1 MDTSKPIT
9 DQLVASGHA
18 MHAATLVVNSP
29 EVPTASLLCRAS
41 VNTPKAPCVLGIVSR
56 PTRGDCRSPRAAVR
70 APKASESRSLL
81 TGRAEPAL
89 VGFLAHVSGPTIG
102 GMSEAKNP
110 QDKCEECG
118 HPRNVHHDYGTPHC
132 IPTAEPGQPALA
144 CSCLEFAEPMR
155 SSRHR

>member
-1 MDTSKPIT
+1 M
-9 DQLVASGHA
+9 
-18 MHAATLVVNSP
+18 
-29 EVPTASLLCRAS
+29 
-41 VNTPKAPCVLGIVSR
+41 
-56 PTRGDCRSPRAAVR
+56 
-70 APKASESRSLL
+70 
-81 TGRAEPAL
+81 GRAEPVL

-144 CSCLEFAEPMR
+144 CSCLEFAEPER
-155 SSRHR
+155 SSRPR

>member
-1 MDTSKPIT
+1 
-9 DQLVASGHA
+9 

-29 EVPTASLLCRAS
+29 ELPTASLVCRAS

-56 PTRGDCRSPRAAVR
+56 PRPEVIV
-70 APKASESRSLL
+70 
-81 TGRAEPAL
+81 GREPAL

-144 CSCLEFAEPMR
+144 CSCLEFAEPER
-155 SSRHR
+155 SSRPR